1 MAVIPVIDTQGKLQC
16 EREVKSEVF
25 DAPVRETLVHEV
37 IRALRSSL
45 HTGQHKTKNR
55 GEVSG
60 GGKKPYR
67 QKGTGNAR
75 HGSTREPQMRGG
87 GIIFGPR
94 PRDYRIDVPV
104 KMKRLA
110 LSSTLSDRLRNQRLF
125 GLAGLK
131 IEQVKTKVVADIL
144 AKIHPEGKKTLII
157 TQSIDDNLLLSARNI
172 PNVEVRTAGDVNA
185 YDVLWA
191 HKIFIQEEAIP
202 SLEERL
208 S

>member
-1 MAVIPVIDTQGKLQC
+1 MAVIPVIDTQGNLQY
-16 EREVKSEVF
+16 EREVNPEIF
-25 DAPVRETLVHEV
+25 DAPVRETLVYEV

-45 HTGQHKTKNR
+45 HTGQHKTKTR

-75 HGSTREPQMRGG
+75 HGSIREPQMRGG
-87 GIIFGPR
+87 GTVFGPQ
-94 PRDYRIDVPV
+94 PREYRIDVPV
-104 KMKRLA
+104 KKKRLA
-110 LSSTLSDRLRNQRLF
+110 LCSTLSDRLREQRLF
-125 GLAGLK
+125 GITGLK
-131 IEQVKTKVVADIL
+131 LDQIKTKIVAEVL
-144 AKIHPEGKKTLII
+144 NKIHPERKKTLII
-157 TQSIDDNLLLSARNI
+157 TPDIDRNLLLSSRNI
-172 PNVEVRTAGDVNA
+172 PNVEVRTAKDVNA

-202 SLEERL
+202 VLEERL

>member
-1 MAVIPVIDTQGKLQC
+1 MAVIPVIDTQGNIQY

-25 DAPVRETLVHEV
+25 DAPVRETLVYEV

-45 HTGQHKTKNR
+45 HTGLHKTKNR

-75 HGSTREPQMRGG
+75 HGSIREPQMRGG
-87 GIIFGPR
+87 GVVFGPR

-104 KMKRLA
+104 AKKRLA
-110 LSSTLSDRLRNQRLF
+110 LCSVLSDRLRDKRLF
-125 GLAGLK
+125 GLTGLK
-131 IEQVKTKVVADIL
+131 LEQIKTKIVADML
-144 AKIHPEGKKTLII
+144 GRIHPENKKTLII
-157 TQSIDDNLLLSARNI
+157 TPTVDKNLLLSSRNI
-172 PNVEVRTAGDVNA
+172 PNVEIRTANDVNA

-191 HKIFIQEEAIP
+191 YKIFIQEEAIP
-202 SLEERL
+202 VLEERL